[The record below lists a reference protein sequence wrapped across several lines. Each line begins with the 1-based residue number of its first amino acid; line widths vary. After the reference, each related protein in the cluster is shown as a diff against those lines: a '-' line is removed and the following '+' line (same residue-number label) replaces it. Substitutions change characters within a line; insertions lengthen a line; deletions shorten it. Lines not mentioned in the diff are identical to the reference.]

1 MTAVARV
8 TDESV
13 LPPPAEMRVGSNTDP
28 HDLAVALLAAL
39 HGGERVNL
47 RTIGAGA
54 VAVAVKAVTIAGE
67 FVRQRR
73 GAELAIVPA
82 WMTVKGSRG
91 DDLSG
96 LVIKVFELEPT
107 QNGGMRRPVRGAP
120 PAAAPLC
127 GGNTL

>member
-47 RTIGAGA
+47 RAIGAGA

-73 GAELAIVPA
+73 GAELAIAPA
-82 WMTVKGSRG
+82 GMTVKGSRG

-96 LVIKVFELEPT
+96 LVIEVFELDLAHDSGTVSP
-107 QNGGMRRPVRGAP
+107 GRRSP
-120 PAAAPLC
+120 
-127 GGNTL
+127 